1 MLITHH
7 YYPQVN
13 QAMVINHTC
22 IFACISAFASGAGIA
37 LLVRW
42 VTRFEV
48 SPRDRTASALFLE
61 KSIEG
66 IWLYVGYG

>member
-1 MLITHH
+1 MLMTHH
-7 YYPQVN
+7 YYPQVS
-13 QAMVINHTC
+13 QARVIYHTC

-48 SPRDRTASALFLE
+48 SPRECTASDLFLE
-61 KSIEG
+61 KSI
-66 IWLYVGYG
+66 